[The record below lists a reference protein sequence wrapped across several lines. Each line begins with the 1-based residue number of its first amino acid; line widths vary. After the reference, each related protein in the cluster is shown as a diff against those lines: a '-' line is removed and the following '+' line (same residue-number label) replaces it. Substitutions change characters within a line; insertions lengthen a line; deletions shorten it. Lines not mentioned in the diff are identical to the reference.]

1 MMSESLRIFL
11 YPFGLLA
18 NLFFTLRFI
27 VQWFQSERKK
37 ESVIPRSFWI
47 LSLSANLIMVAHA
60 FIQLQFPI
68 CLIQTLS
75 GVIAWRN
82 LNLMGSKPRTLRT
95 TLCLMGG
102 SALTITTLFILQ
114 GVLSHSHAWMRSPTL
129 PWQESTNQ
137 PVSWIWHLFGLGGMV
152 LFASRFWIQW
162 WLAERK
168 KQSVVGPSFW
178 WISLCGAS
186 LSLSYFIKLND
197 FINVLSYSLALIP
210 YIRNLA
216 LAKKKSSL
224 TLLSP
229 SLFIFAGEQS
239 GDQLGAKLIQ
249 ALKEKNPS
257 QRIYGVGGPEMRTAG
272 LECLI
277 EMEQFQVMGVTDV
290 LKALPRLFSHYRSLK
305 KQILK
310 DSPQGVILIDYADF
324 NMHLAKAL
332 RKGGYRG
339 KLIHYV
345 CPSVWAWRKSR
356 TKELEKRL
364 DLLLSILPFE
374 KEYFSKTSLNVAY
387 IGHPLM
393 RSIETHKEVADWKNK
408 VGLSETKPLLA
419 LFPGSRTHAIEH
431 NLPIQWKAIQ
441 PFLNDYTVAVS
452 VARPDLLPLVMK
464 EAPGA
469 VYVPQHLRYE
479 LMQEAKGALATSGT
493 INLELGLYGV
503 PTVVTYKISQLN
515 YFIGKYIAGL
525 SRTKNPFFSLTN
537 ILSGKEIYPEFVDR
551 KIQPEELTSA
561 LQKLLKDPAACQ
573 KASTHLR
580 SILNKGDPN
589 ACAADAITEVLSLP

>member
-1 MMSESLRIFL
+1 MNESLRSFL

-18 NLFFTLRFI
+18 NLFFTLRFL
-27 VQWFQSERKK
+27 VQWFQSERRK
-37 ESVIPRSFWI
+37 ESTVSRSFWVI
-47 LSLSANLIMVAHA
+47 SLCANLIMVVHA

-82 LNLMGSKPRTLRT
+82 LNLLGSKAKTFKT
-95 TLCLMGG
+95 TLCLMVG
-102 SALTITTLFILQ
+102 SGLLISTLFILQ
-114 GVLSHSHAWMRSPTL
+114 GLLTHSHDWMRSPTL
-129 PWQESTNQ
+129 PWQESSSQSIN
-137 PVSWIWHLFGLGGMV
+137 WIWHLFGLGGMI

-162 WLAERK
+162 WLAEK
-168 KQSVVGPSFW
+168 KQQSIVGPSFW
-178 WISLCGAS
+178 WISLCGAT
-186 LSLSYFIKLND
+186 LSLCYFVKLRD
-197 FINVLSYSLALIP
+197 LINILSYSLALIP

-216 LAKKKSSL
+216 LVKKKTSSP
-224 TLLSP
+224 SFSS

-239 GDQLGAKLIQ
+239 GDQLGAKLIE

-257 QRIYGVGGPEMRTAG
+257 QKIYGVGGPEMRAAG

-290 LKALPRLFSHYRSLK
+290 LKALPRLFSHYRALQK
-305 KQILK
+305 RILK

-332 RKGGYRG
+332 RKRGYRG
-339 KLIHYV
+339 KLVHYV

-393 RSIETHKEVADWKNK
+393 SAVETHQQVPNWKTV

-419 LFPGSRTHAIEH
+419 LFPGSRAHAIEK
-431 NLPIQWKAIQ
+431 NLPTQWEAVK
-441 PFLNDYTVAVS
+441 PFLNDYTIAVS
-452 VARPDLLPLVMK
+452 VARPDLLPLIRKIV
-464 EAPGA
+464 PHA
-469 VYVPQHLRYE
+469 VYVPKHLRYE

-503 PTVVTYKISQLN
+503 PTVVTYKVTPLN
-515 YFIGKYIAGL
+515 YFIGKYIVGMN
-525 SRTKNPFFSLTN
+525 RTKNPFFSLTN
-537 ILSGKEIYPEFVDR
+537 ILNGKEIYPEFVHR
-551 KIQPEELTSA
+551 KIHPEALTSA
-561 LQKLLKDPAACQ
+561 LQKLLKDPTPCYN
-573 KASTHLR
+573 ASTHLR
-580 SILNKGDPN
+580 SILNKGDSN
-589 ACAADAITEVLSLP
+589 ARAANAITEVLSLP